1 METLR
6 SVSTGCDESELRKTN
21 ANGIIISNTTL
32 SRPNSLLSSYK
43 DEVGGLSGKPIFINS
58 TLLIKEMYSLTGGK
72 ITLIGVGGI
81 FSGRDAYEK
90 IKAGASIVQLY
101 TSLIYEGPSV
111 IDKINK
117 ELVYYLKADGY
128 ANISEAIGSE
138 SLI

>member
-1 METLR
+1 
-6 SVSTGCDESELRKTN
+6 
-21 ANGIIISNTTL
+21 
-32 SRPNSLLSSYK
+32 
-43 DEVGGLSGKPIFINS
+43 
-58 TLLIKEMYSLTGGK
+58 MYSLTGGK

-101 TSLIYEGPSV
+101 SSLIYEGPSV